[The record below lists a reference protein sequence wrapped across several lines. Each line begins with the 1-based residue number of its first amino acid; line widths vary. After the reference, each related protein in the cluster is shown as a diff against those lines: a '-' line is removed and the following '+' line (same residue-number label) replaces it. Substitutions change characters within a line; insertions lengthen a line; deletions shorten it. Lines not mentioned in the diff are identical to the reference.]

1 MSLRASATLR
11 ACSGAMYCGE
21 PRNVPLWVISG
32 LSRLALG
39 RSAMDFTRPKSSTFT
54 RS

>member
-21 PRNVPLWVISG
+21 PRKVPLWVISG
-32 LSRLALG
+32 LGA
-39 RSAMDFTRPKSSTFT
+39 SASPRGDGLHQAEVQHLHQS
-54 RS
+54 